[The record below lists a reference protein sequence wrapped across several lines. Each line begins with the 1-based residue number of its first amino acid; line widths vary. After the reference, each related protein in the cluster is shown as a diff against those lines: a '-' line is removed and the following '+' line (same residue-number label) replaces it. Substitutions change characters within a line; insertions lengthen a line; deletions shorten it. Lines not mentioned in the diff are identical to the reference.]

1 MTRLP
6 MPMAVLV
13 RGEEVLIDAIAC
25 EEDSSCP

>member
-1 MTRLP
+1 
-6 MPMAVLV
+6 MAVLV